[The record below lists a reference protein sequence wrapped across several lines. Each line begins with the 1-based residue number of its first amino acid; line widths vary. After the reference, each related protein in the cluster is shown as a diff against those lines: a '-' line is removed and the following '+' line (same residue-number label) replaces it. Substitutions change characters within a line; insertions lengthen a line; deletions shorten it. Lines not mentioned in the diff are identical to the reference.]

1 MINVVD
7 YEMVGRVDY
16 FTVHLNIVSLIP
28 KAITTADIECI
39 CALDDIPLVLIQS
52 LEILRIDDGVFA
64 LCQRYPAERIAVAE
78 SAVK

>member
-1 MINVVD
+1 MIDVVD
-7 YEMVGRVDY
+7 DEMVRRVHY

-28 KAITTADIECI
+28 EAITTADIEGI
-39 CALDDIPLVLIQS
+39 CALDDIPLVFIQP

-78 SAVK
+78 PSVI